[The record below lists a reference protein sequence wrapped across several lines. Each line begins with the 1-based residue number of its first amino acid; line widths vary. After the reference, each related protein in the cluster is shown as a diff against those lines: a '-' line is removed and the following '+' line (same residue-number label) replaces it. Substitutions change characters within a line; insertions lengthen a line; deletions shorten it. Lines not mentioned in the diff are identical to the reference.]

1 MAVRVTDGDADL
13 IFGRNAV
20 LEAIRA
26 GERPREVIVS
36 AGAGARGAL
45 GEVIGRAERA
55 GVPVRHVP
63 RAALDRLV
71 GSGRHQGVA
80 ARLDDYHYRDLDEI
94 VAHAIR
100 LEEPLFVLALD
111 AVQDVHNLG
120 GLIRS
125 AEAAGVHG
133 VLIPDREAAPVTAA
147 VRKTSA
153 GAVAH
158 MMVARGDLASML
170 DRLRERGVVVIGLT
184 EGAETAHTRSD
195 LTRPIALVV
204 GSEGRGLSR
213 TIERRCDEHVG
224 LPMRGRVG
232 SLNAAVAG
240 SIVVYEAVRQRGH
253 GGSGTALADSD

>member
-1 MAVRVTDGDADL
+1 MAAGVSADADL

-26 GERPREVIVS
+26 GEQPLEVIVA
-36 AGAGARGAL
+36 AGAEARGAL

-80 ARLDDYHYRDLDEI
+80 ARLGDYRYRDVDEI
-94 VAHAIR
+94 IAQAIR
-100 LEEPLFVLALD
+100 QKEPLLVLALD

-120 GLIRS
+120 SLIRS
-125 AEAAGVHG
+125 AEAAGAHG
-133 VLIPDREAAPVTAA
+133 VIIPDREAASITAA
-147 VRKTSA
+147 VRKSSA

-158 MMVARGDLASML
+158 IMVARGDLAAML
-170 DRLRERGVVVIGLT
+170 DRLKERDVAVIGLT
-184 EGAETAHTRSD
+184 ESAEAAYTSID
-195 LTRPIALVV
+195 MTRPIALVV

-213 TIERRCDEHVG
+213 AIDSRCDEHVG

-240 SIVVYEAVRQRGH
+240 SIVLYEALRQRD
-253 GGSGTALADSD
+253 LAREV

>member
-1 MAVRVTDGDADL
+1 MSADADL

-26 GERPREVIVS
+26 GEQPREVIVA
-36 AGAGARGAL
+36 AGANARGAL

-80 ARLDDYHYRDLDEI
+80 ARLDDYRYREVDEL
-94 VAHAIR
+94 VAQAIR
-100 LEEPLFVLALD
+100 QKEPLLVLALD

-120 GLIRS
+120 SLIRS
-125 AEAAGVHG
+125 AEAAGAHG
-133 VLIPDREAAPVTAA
+133 VLIPDREAAPITAA

-158 MMVARGDLASML
+158 IMVARGDLAAML
-170 DRLRERGVVVIGLT
+170 DRLRDRGVYVVGLR
-184 EGAETAHTRSD
+184 EDAEAVYSSID
-195 LTRPIALVV
+195 LTRPIVLVI

-213 TIERRCDEHVG
+213 AIDGRCDEHVG
-224 LPMRGRVG
+224 LPMRGQVG

-240 SIVVYEAVRQRGH
+240 SIVLYEAVRQRDLMSCHLPDG
-253 GGSGTALADSD
+253 

>member
-1 MAVRVTDGDADL
+1 MSADADL

-20 LEAIRA
+20 LEALRA
-26 GERPREVIVS
+26 GERPREVIVA
-36 AGAGARGAL
+36 AGAEARGAL
-45 GEVIGRAERA
+45 GEVIARAERA
-55 GVPVRHVP
+55 GFPVRHVP

-80 ARLDDYHYRDLDEI
+80 ARLDDYHYRDVDEI

-100 LEEPLFVLALD
+100 SEEPLLVLVLD

-120 GLIRS
+120 SLIRS
-125 AEAAGVHG
+125 AEAVGAHG

-147 VRKTSA
+147 VRKSSA

-158 MMVARGDLASML
+158 MMVARGSLIDML
-170 DRLRERGVVVIGLT
+170 DRMRKRGVTVIGLS
-184 EGAETAHTRSD
+184 EGADTSHTDVD
-195 LTRPIALVV
+195 LTGPVALVV

-213 TIERRCDEHVG
+213 TVDRRCDAHVS

-240 SIVVYEAVRQRGH
+240 SIVLYEAVRQREH
-253 GGSGTALADSD
+253 GVG